1 MAALTSNKARRQRNI
16 HAKRLGKGRAADSSE
31 FFEGGIVAS
40 NNAGRLA
47 RAANTANFK
56 AAGVQPSRVSTGA
69 SNTKVVEFEYGHEEW
84 FAHDGNLGVTSLF
97 KNASVLDDQTVTN
110 AATGTNG
117 CLLGMI
123 TELETIEG
131 QAGAWVAV
139 GVFAPTNA

>member
-1 MAALTSNKARRQRNI
+1 MAALTANKARRQRNI
-16 HAKRLGKGRAADSSE
+16 HAKRFGKGTGADSSE
-31 FFEGGIVAS
+31 FYEGGIVAS

-56 AAGVQPSRVSTGA
+56 AAGVNPTRKTTGA
-69 SNTKVVEFEYGHEEW
+69 SNTQLVEFEYGHEEW
-84 FAHDGNLGVTSLF
+84 FAHDGNLAVTSLF
-97 KNASVLDDQTVTN
+97 KNASVLDDGTLSN
-110 AATGTNG
+110 AATATLG

-131 QAGAWVAV
+131 VAGAWVAV